1 MVLVGGVIVDRF
13 GTRLSTLAFA
23 LVCLAGAIVTAMSP
37 LFPVMAAGRL
47 IFGLGA
53 ESMIVA
59 VTVAIGQW
67 FVGRQLGFAFGVN
80 LSIARAGSYSRRPLD
95 HWFKGLYDAGWQPPL
110 CVCRRHVAV
119 GVVGCIVYYGLDR
132 YLARRYDVPRPAP
145 SDRFVWS
152 DLWRFDRS
160 FWYVIGLCVTFYS
173 VIFPFRSTFAIKYF
187 QHAHG
192 LSLQDAGA
200 LNGYVFLAAI
210 FATPAFGFMAD
221 MLGRRA
227 AFMAFGCFLLAAVF
241 PILAYTDD
249 EPVGHDRDDR
259 NRLFAGP
266 GSHVAGRPVSR
277 GAEPAR
283 HGLRLDDDGAGDG
296 LTAINLVAGALNDA
310 NAAGADNPAGYTPML
325 WMFMILSLLGFVFA
339 YALHAREVGP
349 QGHGL
354 ESIKAGAP
362 LTIDLD
368 APRPPAWP
376 IIRFGVHQHDVAV
389 LELPGR
395 GQSERQFVFHGLEQR
410 AAATKHNRSQHDL
423 VFVDE
428 PCFGEL
434 RDDAAAA
441 EYQEIWPW
449 LLLEAPRLG
458 REVALEQRRVLPRD
472 CLQACARRRTS
483 ACGSSRRQRLAAF
496 AQPQPLARTR
506 PSSRR

>member
-1 MVLVGGVIVDRF
+1 MHPATAPTNPPPAVWRWAVLVAISIAMFGNYYVYDSIGPVAESLQRHLGFTDTQIGTLNAIYSFPNIIMVLVGGVIVDRF

-23 LVCLAGAIVTAMSP
+23 LVCLAGAIVTALSP

-80 LSIARAGSYSRRPLD
+80 LSIARAGSYCADLSTTWL
-95 HWFKGLYDAGWQPPL
+95 KGLYDAGWQPPL
-110 CVCRRHVAV
+110 LFAVAMSAV
-119 GVVGCIVYYGLDR
+119 AVVGCIVYYGLDR

-145 SDRFVWS
+145 SERFVWS

-241 PILAYTDD
+241 PILAYTDMNLWITTVMIGIAFSLVPAVMWPAVPYLV
-249 EPVGHDRDDR
+249 EPS
-259 NRLFAGP
+259 RLGTAY
-266 GSHVAGRPVSR
+266 
-277 GAEPAR
+277 
-283 HGLRLDDDGAGDG
+283 GLMTMVQAMG
-296 LTAINLVAGALNDA
+296 LTAINLVAGMLNDA
-310 NAAGADNPAGYTPML
+310 NGAGADNPAGYTPML
-325 WMFMILSLLGFVFA
+325 WMFTILSLLGFVFA

-354 ESIKAGAP
+354 ESIKARAP
-362 LTIDLD
+362 LT
-368 APRPPAWP
+368 
-376 IIRFGVHQHDVAV
+376 
-389 LELPGR
+389 
-395 GQSERQFVFHGLEQR
+395 
-410 AAATKHNRSQHDL
+410 T
-423 VFVDE
+423 
-428 PCFGEL
+428 
-434 RDDAAAA
+434 
-441 EYQEIWPW
+441 
-449 LLLEAPRLG
+449 
-458 REVALEQRRVLPRD
+458 
-472 CLQACARRRTS
+472 T
-483 ACGSSRRQRLAAF
+483 
-496 AQPQPLARTR
+496 
-506 PSSRR
+506 